1 MEWNLSGG
9 GKDGQMNL
17 DDTRTASG
25 QPSYDGDE
33 PGYEAPTVDDL
44 GSVADLTAQ
53 KGGSES
59 DGLDARPSFS

>member
-1 MEWNLSGG
+1 
-9 GKDGQMNL
+9 MNL

-25 QPSYDGDE
+25 QPSYDGDQ

-53 KGGSES
+53 KGGSEP